1 MTAVVTVLIAQF
13 EEYFDDALLCTVNLC
28 CYGPEIELKF
38 AFGWVAW
45 RMKTCNRPGVIATF
59 HLKFFIDLFWAL
71 TFASGHIMQK
81 NLSERIIHCS
91 RSFVRCYF
99 LGSKA
104 MIWLMPMKFFEI

>member
-1 MTAVVTVLIAQF
+1 VLMVSHAQ
-13 EEYFDDALLCTVNLC
+13 ALHPQFV

-45 RMKTCNRPGVIATF
+45 RIKTCDRPGVIATF
-59 HLKFFIDLFWAL
+59 HLKLFIDLFWAL

-104 MIWLMPMKFFEI
+104 MIWWMPMKSFEI